1 MSHDVFREP
10 NEGFIFP
17 KIRGN
22 EFSEYTIREF
32 YDLIF
37 PTKDEINWKPQVKY
51 ITNNILWRSTLIF
64 GDKRTGKTELIRR
77 TAEEAVRRYSKN
89 ELEALS
95 MRGSHAMNWLGVPFL
110 NAKPIKLL
118 LLDDLTGQKMG
129 KSQVENWFNMAH
141 IMCNRIKSNNGLL
154 LTYLA
159 THDYFALDKRMR
171 IGFDCMLVTSLTT
184 NPSDVRWLTKV
195 IGTEGVTLLHTDA
208 MLKLNHKPYTR
219 HIVFRVLDVVG
230 YFTAELAT
238 EDYLESWVY

>member
-1 MSHDVFREP
+1 MVSIDLETDI
-10 NEGFIFP
+10 NTL
-17 KIRGN
+17 KIKTG
-22 EFSEYTIREF
+22 EFSEYTITEF

-37 PTKDEINWKPQVKY
+37 PNKSEIDWKPTVKY
-51 ITNNILWRSTLIF
+51 ITNNILWKSLLIF

-77 TAEEAVRRYSKN
+77 TAEEAVHRYSKE

-95 MRGSHAMNWLGVPFL
+95 MRGSHAMNWLGMPFM
-110 NAKPIKLL
+110 NFKQKKVL

-141 IMCNRIKSNNGLL
+141 IMSNRIKSNNGLL
-154 LTYLA
+154 MTFLA

-171 IGFDCMLVTSLTT
+171 IGFDGMLVTSLTT

-208 MLKLNHKPYTR
+208 MLKLNHQPYTR
-219 HIVFRVLDVVG
+219 HVVFRVLDVGG
-230 YFTAELAT
+230 YFTAELAK
-238 EDYLESWVY
+238 ENYLESWIY